1 MLITRILSSLI
12 LLPPVILAIYF
23 AYPWYEILIAIA
35 VVILAWEWDKMLS
48 SRLTIYSL
56 ITSATAIMA
65 MLVGTEYYFGYIF
78 LAIVIFIMF
87 VGFFKAKKNKEQY
100 PFLKTLGM
108 PYITAFAMAAVYLEE
123 NFGSQ
128 LVFWLIAI
136 VWATDTGGLVFGKTI
151 GGPKLWVSV
160 SPKKTWAGFFG
171 GIFSALIVSF
181 AVAIIFNLSL
191 WVLLLTTTVIALLA
205 QIGDLLESKIKRIV
219 GVKDSSSLIPGH
231 GGLFDRLDSLMLVMI
246 VVAVIIMFTGGA
258 TF

>member
-1 MLITRILSSLI
+1 
-12 LLPPVILAIYF
+12 
-23 AYPWYEILIAIA
+23 
-35 VVILAWEWDKMLS
+35 
-48 SRLTIYSL
+48 
-56 ITSATAIMA
+56 
-65 MLVGTEYYFGYIF
+65 
-78 LAIVIFIMF
+78 
-87 VGFFKAKKNKEQY
+87 
-100 PFLKTLGM
+100 
-108 PYITAFAMAAVYLEE
+108 MAAVYLEE